1 MKFKQ
6 EGLKIV
12 TYREPEPRRIEW
24 EMAAL
29 SLVGLAAL
37 AVIGNLCIA
46 YGF

>member
-1 MKFKQ
+1 MMKFKQ

-29 SLVGLAAL
+29 SLVGFDNPAFSWYSI
-37 AVIGNLCIA
+37 V
-46 YGF
+46 